1 MIKKYNYLKIV
12 FLCCSVLSF
21 GQQKMMISNS
31 NLIDYNFIPVENC
44 TNLFSKDSI
53 IKEDLTVIAK
63 KENDTFF
70 AIYVKN
76 NIKDTLQISCQ
87 DSHLFLLQ
95 EAKNE
100 KGEWKPIEYWSYS
113 WCGNSYRSRK
123 IGPNEIIK
131 SKSFN
136 YSGSYVT
143 EIRFKLF
150 NNNKV
155 YYSNVLKG
163 TIELS
168 QFMISET
175 RKKMTNYYQYE
186 ARAGKEIAEKIL
198 FLEPNGLKEYSE
210 KEKAWQKEM
219 AERRKENKT
228 R

>member
-1 MIKKYNYLKIV
+1 MSLEV
-12 FLCCSVLSF
+12 
-21 GQQKMMISNS
+21 GQMAPE
-31 NLIDYNFIPVENC
+31 F
-44 TNLFSKDSI
+44 
-53 IKEDLTVIAK
+53 
-63 KENDTFF
+63 
-70 AIYVKN
+70 
-76 NIKDTLQISCQ
+76 
-87 DSHLFLLQ
+87 

-150 NNNKV
+150 NSNKV

-186 ARAGKEIAEKIL
+186 ASAGKEIAEKIL
-198 FLEPNGLKEYSE
+198 FLEPNGWMEYSE

-219 AERRKENKT
+219 AERRKKNKT